1 MNWTTT
7 LISLASALA
16 VAMVTSHLTVRLALR
31 RFYSEKWWERK
42 SAAYAAIIESM
53 HHLREHADTNLTF
66 ESRGISLPKDGEQEL
81 VLKLKQAIA
90 DLRKHRDIGSFVISE
105 EAISVLNSLFAELD
119 KSAEIGK
126 LKGFI
131 EYLDYRVGAVDQALA
146 NMRNVAKRD
155 LSIE

>member
-1 MNWTTT
+1 MNWTTA
-7 LISLASALA
+7 LISLASGLALA
-16 VAMVTSHLTVRLALR
+16 VFTSRLTVRLALR

-53 HHLREHADTNLTF
+53 HHLREHADTNLVF
-66 ESRGISLPKDGEQEL
+66 ETKDRKLPPEGEERL
-81 VLKLKQAIA
+81 DRNLRQAMA

-105 EAISVLNSLFAELD
+105 EAMSVLSSLFAELE
-119 KSAEIGK
+119 KSAEIGE

-146 NMRNVAKRD
+146 KMRDVAKRD